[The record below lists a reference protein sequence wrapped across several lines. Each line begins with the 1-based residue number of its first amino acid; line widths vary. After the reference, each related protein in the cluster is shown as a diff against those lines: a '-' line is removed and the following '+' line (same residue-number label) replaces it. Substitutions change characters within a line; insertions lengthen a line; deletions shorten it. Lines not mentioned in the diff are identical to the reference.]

1 MSKRLK
7 TYALLIAIP
16 VGLGMALAS
25 CNHSSPTDVPPPTE
39 FAQPVIQ
46 PLKFGKAKKID
57 WSAVKAVKVASV
69 VTKLN
74 WDKLPVQP
82 YDTAGF
88 KPFRYPVEETKFD
101 YNSLPSKDL
110 DIEKLSSHPLKF
122 KTYIL
127 PPPKLIKGAKLL
139 FKNGNLLNFRFGV
152 DQTTEAI
159 VVFHLLNDRDGFLW
173 MATGQGIYRYDGE
186 NLLLYVPDTFTK
198 TFVWDMMQD
207 NQGKHLVQ

>member
-1 MSKRLK
+1 MFTIKNCFY
-7 TYALLIAIP
+7 TMAFVWAGIAF
-16 VGLGMALAS
+16 AS
-25 CNHSSPTDVPPPTE
+25 CNNQPGNEVPPVPTDN
-39 FAQPVIQ
+39 AQPSVQ
-46 PLKFGKAKKID
+46 PLKFSKPKKTSWAD
-57 WSAVKAVKVASV
+57 VKAVA
-69 VTKLN
+69 VTPRLTRVN
-74 WDKLPVQP
+74 WDKLPEQA
-82 YDTAGF
+82 YDTTGP
-88 KPFRYPVEETKFD
+88 KPFAYPLKETKF
-101 YNSLPSKDL
+101 NAGTLPEKNL
-110 DIEKLSSHPLKF
+110 DIDKLPTQPLKF